1 MISVHYDPLLAK
13 VIAFGQDRVEA
24 LDRMRRALAEFGIE
38 GVKTT
43 LPFHRAVLSSER
55 FARGHVHT
63 QLVEQGA
70 FNA

>member
-1 MISVHYDPLLAK
+1 M
-13 VIAFGQDRVEA
+13 EA

-43 LPFHRAVLSSER
+43 LPFHRAVLSSEW